1 MPQPPITFNLNRKP
15 VTVTENRL
23 TGLQV
28 KQAAIDAGI
37 EIALDFQLKIRH
49 GNSPWEVVGDDDM
62 VTVNKSTEFRA
73 VTPDDNS

>member
-1 MPQPPITFNLNRKP
+1 MAHPPITFMFNKRPL
-15 VTVTENRL
+15 TVTENRM

-37 EIALDFQLKIRH
+37 EIALDFQLKVRH
-49 GNSPWEVVGDDDM
+49 GNSGWDIVGDDDM
-62 VTVNKSTEFRA
+62 VTINKNTEFRA

>member
-1 MPQPPITFNLNRKP
+1 MPQPPITFILNKKP
-15 VTVTENRL
+15 VIVTEHRL

-28 KQAAIDAGI
+28 KQAAIEARI

-49 GNSPWEVVGDDDM
+49 GNSSWEVVGDGDT
-62 VTVNKSTEFRA
+62 VTVNKNTEFRA